1 MPAIKMPYGQ
11 TSFVLDLDDSE
22 ISAVV
27 RANKPDIPPVSQ
39 ARAVREAIGEPI
51 CSPKLEDI
59 LHPGEKVCLIV
70 PDITRLWES
79 TTVSTPLLLDAINR
93 CGIRDEDITI
103 LCASGTHRKMTD
115 DEHRKLLGDELSG
128 ASKLLTTNARRLKT

>member
-51 CSPKLEDI
+51 CSPKLE
-59 LHPGEKVCLIV
+59 
-70 PDITRLWES
+70 
-79 TTVSTPLLLDAINR
+79 
-93 CGIRDEDITI
+93 ED
-103 LCASGTHRKMTD
+103 RK
-115 DEHRKLLGDELSG
+115 SVV
-128 ASKLLTTNARRLKT
+128 

>member
-70 PDITRLWES
+70 LFRSFQYIRYFAW
-79 TTVSTPLLLDAINR
+79 VKHLLISL
-93 CGIRDEDITI
+93 
-103 LCASGTHRKMTD
+103 
-115 DEHRKLLGDELSG
+115 
-128 ASKLLTTNARRLKT
+128 